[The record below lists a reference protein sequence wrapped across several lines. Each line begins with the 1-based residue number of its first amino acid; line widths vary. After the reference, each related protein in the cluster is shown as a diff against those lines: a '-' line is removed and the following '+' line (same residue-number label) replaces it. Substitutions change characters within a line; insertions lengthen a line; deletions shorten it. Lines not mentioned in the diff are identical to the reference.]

1 MTRRRRATRI
11 EEAREAFCA
20 ARRSPT
26 HLSRW
31 MAWELR
37 ERLARGV
44 APDHVIADAREQ
56 LRERLAVP
64 DDTGRVRR
72 RLEARRDR
80 LAQLYAWG
88 DIPEAQYRADR
99 ADVERELRLLPS
111 EDRLILFDQHRQLIT
126 SLAEEVMEAD
136 LDMLRTLAQRVV
148 ASAWADGRELGAV
161 IPTGPALPFFDAVA
175 MAPPDGSEPPVGTA
189 WPDDV
194 LIWFAA

>member
-1 MTRRRRATRI
+1 MQ
-11 EEAREAFCA
+11 
-20 ARRSPT
+20 SPT
-26 HLSRW
+26 AGPGEPPH
-31 MAWELR
+31 R
-37 ERLARGV
+37 EPWNTSL
-44 APDHVIADAREQ
+44 HVSI
-56 LRERLAVP
+56 
-64 DDTGRVRR
+64 
-72 RLEARRDR
+72 
-80 LAQLYAWG
+80 
-88 DIPEAQYRADR
+88 
-99 ADVERELRLLPS
+99 DVVLPS

-148 ASAWADGRELGAV
+148 ATAWADGRELGAV

>member
-1 MTRRRRATRI
+1 MNGPAPRQQP
-11 EEAREAFCA
+11 
-20 ARRSPT
+20 ARRPALTPVPS
-26 HLSRW
+26 
-31 MAWELR
+31 
-37 ERLARGV
+37 
-44 APDHVIADAREQ
+44 APEQRAFIDDAREQ

-72 RLEARRDR
+72 RLEARRER

-148 ASAWADGRELGAV
+148 ATAWADGRELGAV